1 MFNPWN
7 GVRNAGIGGGGGG
20 GGGGELVDG
29 RCGRLGLELDSFFV
43 LQI

>member
-20 GGGGELVDG
+20 ERVEG